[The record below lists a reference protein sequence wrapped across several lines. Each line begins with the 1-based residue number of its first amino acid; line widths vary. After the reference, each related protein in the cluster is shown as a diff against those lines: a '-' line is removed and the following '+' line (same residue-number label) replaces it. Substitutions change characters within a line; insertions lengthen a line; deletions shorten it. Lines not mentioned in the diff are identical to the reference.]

1 MGLASALQVGRS
13 GLLTSQSAIE
23 VAGNNLANVATR
35 GYHRQELIVTPSGAN
50 QIQSGVFIGR
60 GVQVENIIR
69 RVDEALE
76 TRIRAGIADQS
87 GSLVRKEML
96 SQVES
101 LQNELTGIDLSTHMN
116 DFFNAFG
123 ELSNQPLDTA
133 LRSLT
138 VQQGDVLAGFIQTLR
153 GGLVEL
159 RSQLDDR
166 TGNAAIAA
174 DAVLAQVELINAQVV
189 ETEGGRGG
197 AHSLRDQRD
206 ELLSELAQY
215 LDISTIERES
225 GSVDV
230 YVGSTPL
237 MLNGKSRGVTL
248 KVTTDGADTQTS
260 VVIKADGSPL
270 NIDTGQIGALIEV
283 RNTDIVGA
291 IETLDDFTH
300 QLIFQVNRMHAGGQG
315 SSGYSTL
322 TSTAQT
328 LDESLLLN
336 DPDAG
341 YDFTPQHGSFQ
352 LHVTQK
358 STGQRVTSVIN
369 IDLDGINPA
378 TDTSLT
384 SLASD
389 INAVSNVTAVV
400 SSSGRL
406 QIDANSADFE
416 FTFSDDTSDVLASLG
431 VNTFFSGNNSFD
443 IGVNDVLKGNV
454 AFVAAGLNHIAGD
467 NGNALR
473 LENLR
478 EVNISQL
485 GGISLTDVWAKH
497 VEGIAISLGQA
508 NRRVEADTVVLDS
521 LQAQQQVVSGVN
533 ADEEAISL
541 LAFQRMFQ
549 ASARFLSVIDEM
561 MDTIMAVV

>member
-13 GLLTSQSAIE
+13 GLLTSQTAIE
-23 VAGNNLANVATR
+23 VAGNNLTNVATR
-35 GYHRQELIVTPSGAN
+35 GYHRQQLVVSPAGAN
-50 QIQSGVFIGR
+50 QVQAGVFVGR

-87 GSLVRKEML
+87 GSLVRQEML

-101 LQNELTGIDLSTHMN
+101 LQNELSGIDLSSHMN

-138 VQQGDVLAGFIQTLR
+138 VQQGDVLTGFIQTLR
-153 GGLVEL
+153 EGLTDL
-159 RSQLDDR
+159 RKQLDGR
-166 TGNAAIAA
+166 TANAAVAA
-174 DAVLAQVELINAQVV
+174 DEVLDQVARINTQIV

-206 ELLSELAQY
+206 QLLAELAQF
-215 LDISTIERES
+215 LDVSTIERPS

-248 KVTTDGADTQTS
+248 KVESDGVDTQTS
-260 VVIKADGSPL
+260 VVIKADGAPL
-270 NIDTGQIGALIEV
+270 NIDTGQISALINV
-283 RNTDIVGA
+283 RNNDIVGA
-291 IETLDDFTH
+291 IETLDEFAH
-300 QLIFQVNRMHAGGQG
+300 QLIFQVNRMHADGQG
-315 SSGYSTL
+315 SRGYSSI
-322 TSTAQT
+322 TSVAQT
-328 LDESLLLN
+328 LDESLALN

-378 TDTSLT
+378 SDTTMT
-384 SLASD
+384 SLAGDLNSL
-389 INAVSNVTAVV
+389 SNII
-400 SSSGRL
+400 SSVNSNGRL
-406 QIDANSADFE
+406 EIDVDSADFE
-416 FTFSDDTSDVLASLG
+416 ITFSEDTSDTLATLG
-431 VNTFFSGNNSFD
+431 INTFFTGSNSFD
-443 IGVNDVLKGNV
+443 IGINDVLKGNV
-454 AFVAAGLNHIAGD
+454 AFVAAGMNHVAGD

-473 LENLR
+473 LEDLR
-478 EVNISQL
+478 EVNVDQL
-485 GGISLTDVWAKH
+485 GGISLTDMWAQH
-497 VEGIAISLGQA
+497 IEGIAIRLGQA
-508 NRRVEADTVVLDS
+508 NRSVEADTIVLDS
-521 LQAQQQVVSGVN
+521 LQAQQQVISGVN

-549 ASARFLSVIDEM
+549 GSARFLSVIDEM
-561 MDTIMAVV
+561 MDTIMAIV